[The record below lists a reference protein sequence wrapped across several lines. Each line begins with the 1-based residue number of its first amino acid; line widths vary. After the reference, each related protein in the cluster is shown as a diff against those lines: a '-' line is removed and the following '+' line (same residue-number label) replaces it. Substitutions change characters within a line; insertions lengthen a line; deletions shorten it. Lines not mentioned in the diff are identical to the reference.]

1 MLLVQ
6 EENPKTKPKF
16 NEEEE
21 EDDEY
26 YKLQEPDLM
35 QWMTYFNNGNYFLI
49 VFAFILSAS

>member
-35 QWMTYFNNGNYFLI
+35 Q
-49 VFAFILSAS
+49 